1 MDLCINII
9 SFLLDVLTCE
19 ANLGARKFSGF
30 FHQVALYLLFKH
42 IKLDIVLLFE
52 VLIVKQRL
60 FGINL
65 LQNLGSFSIM
75 RSNFATDFV
84 NLFVDGNQFL

>member
-1 MDLCINII
+1 
-9 SFLLDVLTCE
+9 
-19 ANLGARKFSGF
+19 
-30 FHQVALYLLFKH
+30 LFKH

-52 VLIVKQRL
+52 VLIVKKRF

-65 LQNLGSFSIM
+65 LQNLGSFSVM
-75 RSNFATDFV
+75 QSNFATDIV